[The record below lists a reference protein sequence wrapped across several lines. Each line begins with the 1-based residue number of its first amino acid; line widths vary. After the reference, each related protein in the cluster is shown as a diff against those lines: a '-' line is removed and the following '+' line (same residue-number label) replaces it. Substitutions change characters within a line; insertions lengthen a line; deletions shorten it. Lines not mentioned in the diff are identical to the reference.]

1 MQYPLI
7 RPLAVDILPHVLI
20 ILLKHCKDMACLKVV
35 GWQLKESQ
43 VAIPG
48 VEKDMIRF
56 RIEKTKNKILIEIGD
71 IILFALYLHL

>member
-1 MQYPLI
+1 M
-7 RPLAVDILPHVLI
+7 V
-20 ILLKHCKDMACLKVV
+20 CLKVV